1 MNCTVA
7 ICDDAAADRD
17 YLQALVKRWAADRG
31 HRVELT
37 LYPSA
42 ESFLFR
48 YAEDK
53 DVQILLLD
61 IEMGPMDG
69 VSLARTLRKENDAV
83 QIVFITGYSDYIAD
97 GYEVE
102 ALHYLMKP
110 VKEEKLFA
118 VLDRAVE
125 KLHSNQ
131 RTLLLELPGEVV
143 RLPVYQIR
151 SAEVQGNYVTIHA
164 KTDCTVKMTLSELEA
179 QLDDNFFRL
188 GRSALV
194 NLGCVARVSKTA
206 VTLNDGTVLPLPRG
220 AYERINRAIIQRGVR
235 G

>member
-17 YLQALVKRWAADRG
+17 YLQTLVKRWAADRG

-164 KTDCTVKMTLSELEA
+164 KTDCKLQMTPSEMAA

-194 NLGCVARVSKTA
+194 KLGCVTRVSKTA

-220 AYERINRAIIQRGVR
+220 AYERINRAIIQRG
-235 G
+235 

>member
-83 QIVFITGYSDYIAD
+83 QIVFITGYLDYIAD

-110 VKEEKLFA
+110 VKEEKLFC

-220 AYERINRAIIQRGVR
+220 AYERINRAIIQRG
-235 G
+235 

>member
-1 MNCTVA
+1 MNCTIA

-17 YLQALVKRWAADRG
+17 YLQTLVKRWAADRG

-220 AYERINRAIIQRGVR
+220 AYERINRAIIQRG
-235 G
+235 

>member
-1 MNCTVA
+1 MNCTIA

-17 YLQALVKRWAADRG
+17 YLQTLVKRWAADRD
-31 HRVELT
+31 HRVALT

-118 VLDRAVE
+118 VLDRAAE

-164 KTDCTVKMTLSELEA
+164 RTDCTVKMTLSELEA

-206 VTLNDGTVLPLPRG
+206 VTLNDGSALPLPRG
-220 AYERINRAIIQRGVR
+220 AYERINRAIIQRG
-235 G
+235 

>member
-17 YLQALVKRWAADRG
+17 YLQTLVKRWAADRG

-110 VKEEKLFA
+110 VKEEKLFC

-220 AYERINRAIIQRGVR
+220 AYERINRAIIQRG
-235 G
+235 

>member
-17 YLQALVKRWAADRG
+17 YLQTLVKRWAADRG

-42 ESFLFR
+42 ESFLFQ

-220 AYERINRAIIQRGVR
+220 AYERINRAIIQRG
-235 G
+235 

>member
-17 YLQALVKRWAADRG
+17 YLQTLVKRWAADRG

-151 SAEVQGNYVTIHA
+151 SAEVQGNYVIIHA

-220 AYERINRAIIQRGVR
+220 AYERINRAIIQRG
-235 G
+235 

>member
-17 YLQALVKRWAADRG
+17 YLQALIKRWAADRG

-220 AYERINRAIIQRGVR
+220 AYERINRAIIQRG
-235 G
+235 

>member
-17 YLQALVKRWAADRG
+17 YLQTLVKRWAADRG

-83 QIVFITGYSDYIAD
+83 QIVFITGYSDYVAD

-220 AYERINRAIIQRGVR
+220 AYERINRAIIQRG
-235 G
+235 

>member
-17 YLQALVKRWAADRG
+17 YLQTLVKRWAADRG

-61 IEMGPMDG
+61 IEMGSMDG

-194 NLGCVARVSKTA
+194 NLGCVARVTKTA

-220 AYERINRAIIQRGVR
+220 AYERINRAIIQRG
-235 G
+235 

>member
-17 YLQALVKRWAADRG
+17 YLQTLVKRWAADRG

-220 AYERINRAIIQRGVR
+220 AYERINRAIIQRE
-235 G
+235 

>member
-17 YLQALVKRWAADRG
+17 YLQALIKRWAADRG

-151 SAEVQGNYVTIHA
+151 SAEVQGNYVIIHA

-220 AYERINRAIIQRGVR
+220 AYERINRAIIQRG
-235 G
+235 

>member
-7 ICDDAAADRD
+7 ICADAAADRD
-17 YLQALVKRWAADRG
+17 YLQTLIKRWAADRG

-151 SAEVQGNYVTIHA
+151 SAEVQGNYVIIHA

-220 AYERINRAIIQRGVR
+220 AYERINRAIIQRG
-235 G
+235 

>member
-17 YLQALVKRWAADRG
+17 YLQTLVKRWAADRG

-164 KTDCTVKMTLSELEA
+164 KTDCTVKMTLSEMEA

-220 AYERINRAIIQRGVR
+220 AYERINRAIIQRG
-235 G
+235 

>member
-7 ICDDAAADRD
+7 ICDDATADRD
-17 YLQALVKRWAADRG
+17 YLQTLVKRWAADRG

-164 KTDCTVKMTLSELEA
+164 KTDCTVKMTLSDLEA
-179 QLDDNFFRL
+179 QLDDDFFRL

-220 AYERINRAIIQRGVR
+220 AYERINRAIIQRG
-235 G
+235 

>member
-17 YLQALVKRWAADRG
+17 YLQSLVKRWAADRG

-42 ESFLFR
+42 ESFLFC

-220 AYERINRAIIQRGVR
+220 AYERINRAIIQRG
-235 G
+235 

>member
-164 KTDCTVKMTLSELEA
+164 KTDCTVKMTLSELET

-220 AYERINRAIIQRGVR
+220 AYERINRAIIQRG
-235 G
+235 

>member
-7 ICDDAAADRD
+7 ICDDAAADRE
-17 YLQALVKRWAADRG
+17 YLQTLVKRWAADRG

-61 IEMGPMDG
+61 IEMGSMDG

-220 AYERINRAIIQRGVR
+220 AYERINRAIIQRG
-235 G
+235 

>member
-17 YLQALVKRWAADRG
+17 YLQTLVKRWAADRG

-164 KTDCTVKMTLSELEA
+164 KTDCTVKMTLSDLEA
-179 QLDDNFFRL
+179 QLDDDFFRL

-220 AYERINRAIIQRGVR
+220 AYERINRAIIQRG
-235 G
+235 

>member
-17 YLQALVKRWAADRG
+17 YLQTLVKRWAADRG

-69 VSLARTLRKENDAV
+69 VSLARALRKENDAV

-220 AYERINRAIIQRGVR
+220 AYERINRAIIQRG
-235 G
+235 

>member
-17 YLQALVKRWAADRG
+17 YLQTLIKRWAADRG

-151 SAEVQGNYVTIHA
+151 SAEVQGNYVIIHA

-220 AYERINRAIIQRGVR
+220 AYERINRAIIQRG
-235 G
+235 

>member
-1 MNCTVA
+1 MNCTVT

-17 YLQALVKRWAADRG
+17 YLQTLVKRWAADRG

-220 AYERINRAIIQRGVR
+220 AYERINRAIIQRG
-235 G
+235 

>member
-17 YLQALVKRWAADRG
+17 YLQTLVKRWAADRG

-194 NLGCVARVSKTA
+194 NLGCVARVTKTA
-206 VTLNDGTVLPLPRG
+206 VTLNDGSTLPLPRG
-220 AYERINRAIIQRGVR
+220 AYERINRAIIQRG
-235 G
+235 

>member
-83 QIVFITGYSDYIAD
+83 QIVFITGYLDYIAD

-151 SAEVQGNYVTIHA
+151 SAEVQGNYVIIHA

-220 AYERINRAIIQRGVR
+220 AYERINRAIIQRG
-235 G
+235 

>member
-17 YLQALVKRWAADRG
+17 YLQTLVKRWAADRG

-83 QIVFITGYSDYIAD
+83 QIVFITVYLDYIAD

-220 AYERINRAIIQRGVR
+220 AYERINRAIIQRG
-235 G
+235 

>member
-7 ICDDAAADRD
+7 ICDDTAADRD
-17 YLQALVKRWAADRG
+17 YLQTLVKRWAADRG

-194 NLGCVARVSKTA
+194 NLGCVTRVSKTA

-220 AYERINRAIIQRGVR
+220 AYERINRAIIQRG
-235 G
+235 

>member
-164 KTDCTVKMTLSELEA
+164 KTDCTVKMTLSDLEA
-179 QLDDNFFRL
+179 QLDDDFFRL

-220 AYERINRAIIQRGVR
+220 AYERINRAIIQRG
-235 G
+235 

>member
-17 YLQALVKRWAADRG
+17 YLQTLVKRWAADRG

-102 ALHYLMKP
+102 ARHYLLKP

-220 AYERINRAIIQRGVR
+220 AYERINRAIIQRG
-235 G
+235 